1 MAPKKLTKAD
11 FKQFEAD
18 FKKHMK
24 ALDKRRT
31 EDDRT
36 FQHRGNAGAYL
47 TPDMLG
53 DKKALTGRKKLVM
66 AYGDQP
72 YPLSLKELNNMAAA
86 KDRAERNLNAREA
99 GIPIHEA
106 LKVTK
111 ATENDVALAKRISN
125 ATLFKI
131 TGNIL
136 DFRVT
141 ASGDTPNAPS
151 HYKVRVRLEDWKREA
166 SRTKNKDY
174 KAAAQRVAMG
184 YVSFDCNCGRYIYWY
199 QYLATIGN
207 FDIAPGETVFPKIR
221 NPKLKGVCCKHI
233 LKALM
238 TIQQPIVQGRIA
250 AAMQATAVDKDFE
263 KIDPTTLTA
272 KELQEMEKA
281 GDTSPTT
288 KAAFKRMMQAAK
300 AFQEKQKQPQVKAAK
315 DKHLKE
321 NEAKMKKL
329 QEENRV
335 ARAAAKQLLDEKKA
349 LENQAREHERG
360 KLVNGLKFMQTMGGM
375 TDDGFKKLSEI
386 NNVSVDVLRGI
397 AKEEGLL

>member
-1 MAPKKLTKAD
+1 MAPKKLTKED
-11 FKQFEAD
+11 FKAFERD
-18 FKKHMK
+18 FVRYMK
-24 ALDKRRT
+24 TLDKRR
-31 EDDRT
+31 EKDERT

-47 TPDMLG
+47 TPDMVG
-53 DKKALTGRKKLVM
+53 DRKGLTGRKKLVM
-66 AYGDQP
+66 AYGFGGDTKE
-72 YPLSLKELNNMAAA
+72 YSLKELNSMADA

-99 GIPIHEA
+99 GIPIHVA
-106 LKVTK
+106 LKNTK
-111 ATENDVALAKRISN
+111 ATEDDIALAKRIAN
-125 ATLFKI
+125 ATLYKL

-174 KAAAQRVAMG
+174 RAAAQRAAMG

-221 NPKLKGVCCKHI
+221 NKKLRGICCKHI

-263 KIDPTTLTA
+263 KMDPTTLTA

-300 AFQEKQKQPQVKAAK
+300 VFQEKQKQPQVKAAK
-315 DKHLKE
+315 DKHQKE
-321 NEAKMKKL
+321 NDAAMK
-329 QEENRV
+329 
-335 ARAAAKQLLDEKKA
+335 ARAEKAEKQA
-349 LENQAREHERG
+349 G
-360 KLVNGLKFMQTMGGM
+360 
-375 TDDGFKKLSEI
+375 KLSEI
-386 NNVSVDVLRGI
+386 V
-397 AKEEGLL
+397 EGLITFQLTNLKQGGQLTDDAITNISKGSNVDRGLIVAIGKEKGLL